1 MKRRLFFISVLF
13 AMTAFV
19 AQAQQDTIV
28 AWTFPTGNL
37 SDTIANAGIVGNTGA
52 RTLRV
57 EGGGAAS
64 LAMIAGDGTSAAQA
78 INWDNGDS
86 TKCWSIKFK
95 AEGYH
100 DLLLY
105 SKQKSDA
112 TDFGPKDWKV
122 QYKWGAIPWTDIT
135 GGAITCTNDW
145 TGGVITAL
153 SIPIAVPAGTSIY
166 IRWIMTSNTATNSA
180 DVLAA
185 GKSAI
190 DNIVVMGT
198 ADLPVAMGDTI
209 IGFNFAD
216 STDHEFNADFG
227 LVGNLTYDIRAEDTA
242 GTTRTLIYTNGATNF
257 AATATEWNDG
267 ADIKYWSIK
276 FKADGYKD
284 MKVWSKQRS
293 GGATPGPKYW
303 KLQCRL
309 SGGEWE
315 DVPGGNITVANDW
328 TKGVVDSL
336 PLPATLDNPG
346 TTSVYLRWVMTS
358 NKSTAAD
365 SADVL
370 STGISKIDDIVVT
383 GTLSGVGISTVIY
396 ENNVSLYP
404 NPCNDVLHI
413 ESAEGIVKTEIYN
426 MLGAKVYGTIMES
439 QNININVK
447 DFDSGLYIVILH
459 FANESK
465 VVSRKI
471 LIP

>member
-1 MKRRLFFISVLF
+1 MKKQLLLVSMLCILAVFTLR
-13 AMTAFV
+13 A
-19 AQAQQDTIV
+19 QDTIV
-28 AWTFPTGNL
+28 AWTFPTGTL
-37 SDTIANAGIVGNTGA
+37 ADSIANAGITGNIGA
-52 RTLRV
+52 RTLMH
-57 EGGGAAS
+57 EG
-64 LAMIAGDGTSAAQA
+64 GTSATTMVPGDGSFAEEVA
-78 INWDNGDS
+78 AWDNGDS
-86 TKCWSIKFK
+86 TKYWSIKFK

-100 DLLLY
+100 DLVLY
-105 SKQKSDA
+105 SKQMSDG
-112 TDFGPKDWKV
+112 TLYGPRDWRV
-122 QYKWGAIPWTDIT
+122 QYKWGSIPWTNIP
-135 GGAITCTNDW
+135 GGTVVCNSAWNM
-145 TGGVITAL
+145 GVVDSL
-153 SIPIAVPAGTSIY
+153 PIPIAVPGGTSIY
-166 IRWIMTSNTATNSA
+166 IRWIMTSNIALDLNP
-180 DVLAA
+180 VLPT

-190 DNIVVMGT
+190 DDIIIMGT
-198 ADLPVAMGDTI
+198 ADLPVATGDTI

-216 STDHEFNADFG
+216 TTDTEFNADFG
-227 LVGNLTYDIRAEDTA
+227 LPGNLTYNIQAEDTSL
-242 GTTRTLIYTNGATNF
+242 TNDRTITYTSGNSDY
-257 AATATEWNDG
+257 AATATGWNDG
-267 ADIKYWSIK
+267 NSVKFWSIK

-293 GGATPGPKYW
+293 GGTYPGPKYW

-315 DVPGGNITVANDW
+315 DVPGGNITVGNNW
-328 TKGVVDSL
+328 TTGIVDSL

-346 TTSVYLRWVMTS
+346 NTSIYLRWIMTS

-383 GTLSGVGISTVIY
+383 GTLSGVGISTVLY

-413 ESAEGIVKTEIYN
+413 ESAEGIVTTEIYN
-426 MLGAKVYGTIMES
+426 MLGAKVYGTSMES
-439 QNININVK
+439 QNISINVK
-447 DFDSGLYIVILH
+447 DFDSGLYIVIMH